1 MLETQQ
7 PGKQDRSSDHR
18 RMGSHAGE
26 WALLQ
31 GSDGQALS
39 EGILEAGGPA
49 KEAGYRAGVL
59 QGDQGNVS
67 FHKK

>member
-7 PGKQDRSSDHR
+7 PGKQDRNSDHQ
-18 RMGSHAGE
+18 RMVSHVDE

-39 EGILEAGGPA
+39 EGILEVGGPA

-59 QGDQGNVS
+59 QEGQGNVS